1 MAGLNDRHPDDI
13 IIQEKKLHGLTV
25 DLFRHAGSE
34 EREARLIADHLVL
47 ANLSGHDSH
56 GVGMIPRYVI
66 NIKAGMTPLNQH
78 AQVVLDAGGLLVVD
92 GNAGVGQVVA
102 YEAMQ
107 MAIERAKMHGVC
119 AMALRN
125 ASHIGRIGHWGE
137 MAATAG
143 LVSTHYVNVIGHK
156 PYVAPFGGADA
167 RFSTN
172 PYCCAIPRGDKPPFI
187 LDFATSRVAQGKVRV
202 AYNRKQ
208 QMFEGALID
217 PQGNP
222 TTDPGVMFSDPIG
235 AILTFGEHKGYG
247 MALACE
253 LLAGAFGSGAMRPG
267 TMERGATINNMFT
280 FVVDPGKI
288 GDRTEVLAEIERSLD
303 WITASPP
310 AAGVEK
316 VMIPG
321 DPERNMRA
329 HRRANGI
336 PIDPTTWEQIVD
348 AGAKVGMNQVDL
360 EKYRA

>member
-1 MAGLNDRHPDDI
+1 VAGLNDRHPDDI

-137 MAATAG
+137 MAAAAG

-288 GDRTEVLAEIERSLD
+288 GDRIEVL
-303 WITASPP
+303 
-310 AAGVEK
+310 VEK